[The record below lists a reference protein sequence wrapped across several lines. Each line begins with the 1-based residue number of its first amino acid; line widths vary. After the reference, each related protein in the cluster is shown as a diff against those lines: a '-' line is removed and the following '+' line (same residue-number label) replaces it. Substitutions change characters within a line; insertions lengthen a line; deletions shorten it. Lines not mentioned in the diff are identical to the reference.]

1 MKLKE
6 QLAENLL
13 WEHLMDSND
22 IPEIDLYMEQIL
34 TLLENQGVTKTM
46 INNYSKE
53 HLIDPL
59 KGKKYNKEQILQIL
73 CILNLKQNVPLFQI
87 GGLMDQEAEI
97 DYRKV
102 YDFCCR
108 NDEDLSNAAAA
119 FIRENMICDEVLNE
133 KEATLAAAMMM
144 SSCASYFS
152 RMCSALSG
160 IPEKATDPDIQKKL
174 EKAKEKKEKKE
185 KKALEK
191 EMKQEGR

>member
-6 QLAENLL
+6 HLEEKTL
-13 WEHLMDSND
+13 WEQLMDSSE

-34 TLLENQGVTKTM
+34 TLLEHRGVTKTM

-53 HLIDPL
+53 HLIDPV

-73 CILNLKQNVPLFQI
+73 CILNLKQTIPLFQI
-87 GGLMDQEAEI
+87 GGLMDRDADI

-102 YDFCCR
+102 YDFCSR
-108 NDEDLSNAAAA
+108 NDEKLNIAAVSFIQNAMD
-119 FIRENMICDEVLNE
+119 FEGQLNE
-133 KEATLAAAMMM
+133 KEATLAAAMML

-152 RMCSALSG
+152 RLCSVLSG
-160 IPEKATDPDIQKKL
+160 VLEKVLDPDTQKKL
-174 EKAKEKKEKKE
+174 DKAKEKREKKE

-191 EMKQEGR
+191 EMK

>member
-6 QLAENLL
+6 HLKDITL
-13 WEHLMDSND
+13 WEKLMDSNE

-53 HLIDPL
+53 HLIDPV

-73 CILNLKQNVPLFQI
+73 CILNLKQNMPLFQI
-87 GGLMDQEAEI
+87 GGLMGRDAEI

-102 YDFCCR
+102 YDYCIR
-108 NDEDLSNAAAA
+108 NDEKLSEAAAS
-119 FIRENMICDEVLNE
+119 FVQENMMCDGELNDQ
-133 KEATLAAAMMM
+133 EATLAAAMML
-144 SSCASYFS
+144 SSSASYFS
-152 RMCSALSG
+152 RMCSELSG
-160 IPEKATDPDIQKKL
+160 IPAKAADPEIQKKL
-174 EKAKEKKEKKE
+174 DKAREKKEKKE

-191 EMKQEGR
+191 EMK